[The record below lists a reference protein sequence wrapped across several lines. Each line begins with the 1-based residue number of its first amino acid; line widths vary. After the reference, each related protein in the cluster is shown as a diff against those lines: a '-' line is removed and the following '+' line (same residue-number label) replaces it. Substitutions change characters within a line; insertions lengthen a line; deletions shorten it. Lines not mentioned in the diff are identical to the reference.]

1 MSRLRR
7 LVPRGI
13 KRVIRT
19 QQQRAQVRAIH
30 RAHARAVTPPPAPL
44 LPTALVIPVHNDAV
58 RLARLLD
65 VARDIGFAQIIVVDD
80 GSDSPVVAPDV
91 TLFRH
96 DTALGPGPARSAGLA
111 LVTAPYVLFIDSD
124 DLPTAN
130 LVPLLAD
137 LAERAGARAGAAPF
151 DFCLFKHVDS
161 RVANFGYWGQ
171 PDGDE
176 AHWQRAGLSIGAL
189 RDAPP
194 AAWPDLAQTTNYPW
208 NKVYRTAF
216 LTDHAIRCA
225 DVTVHEDI
233 AMHWLSFLHATR
245 VLTSDRA
252 CVWHMIDPDAARQ
265 SNRSGT
271 ERLALFDA
279 LAPVVVAGLP
289 PALRVAFV
297 RFVLALTDWARTV
310 IAPAHHAAFD
320 AALTQFLTDTVS
332 DWHAD
337 IIAADPAL
345 MARIR
350 DRP

>member
-13 KRVIRT
+13 KRLIRT

-30 RAHARAVTPPPAPL
+30 RAHARAVPPVPPPL
-44 LPTALVIPVHNDAV
+44 LPTALVIPVHNDAD
-58 RLARLLD
+58 RLASLLD

-80 GSDSPVVAPDV
+80 GSDVPITAPDV

-96 DTALGPGPARSAGLA
+96 KTALGPGPARSAGLA

-124 DLPTAN
+124 DLPTAD

-137 LAERAGARAGAAPF
+137 LTNATPF

-171 PDGDE
+171 PEGDE
-176 AHWQRAGLSIGAL
+176 RHWQAAGLAIGAL

-216 LTDHAIRCA
+216 LTDHNIRCA

-233 AMHWLSFLHATR
+233 ALHWRSFFHASR
-245 VLTSDRA
+245 VLTSDRT
-252 CVWHMIDPDAARQ
+252 CVWHLIDPDAARQ
-265 SNRSGT
+265 SNRSGV

-279 LAPVVVAGLP
+279 LAPVVASGPP
-289 PALRVAFV
+289 PAMRVAFV
-297 RFVLALTDWARTV
+297 RFVLALTTWARTV
-310 IAPAHHAAFD
+310 MEAEHLPAFD
-320 AALTQFLTDTVS
+320 AALTQWLTQTVHH
-332 DWHAD
+332 WHAD
-337 IIAADPAL
+337 ITAADPAL
-345 MARIR
+345 LARMTAQT
-350 DRP
+350 